1 MANPKLTYKEEEA
14 FSLNE
19 NIKRLFQVIYQEQN
33 EEEKDE
39 EEVPKIK
46 VSNLISKVAFYYE
59 KIRNAVDYKEESL
72 LLKNAIARIL
82 RRQIIIEGAIAV
94 QELKGR
100 GIARHLLLELIRA
113 GYLPNNKLPENK
125 IDEIGAVIEKYIKLK
140 KYSLADDNGLEYK
153 EKNDF
158 TKWIITLAAGD
169 IEERLNKSKEEKIV
183 ISNLYGYLVNVINLP
198 GSSIYQKDREI
209 QIYASIHRL
218 FLKYD
223 KDLIAFV
230 LFKYYNANWQEAG
243 DEEILKIGKNIHSL
257 KEAID
262 GQINHPLTKKLD
274 KIVKRYSGYYTIL
287 VDVIKNNP
295 VNIYQIARTNPE
307 SFLAEIK
314 AVCAKRYKAA
324 RKKLKRA
331 AFRSM
336 LYIFITKS
344 VFAVLLEVPAS
355 RWFGEE
361 INPLALA
368 VNVSLPAILLILA
381 VFFTKIPGEANTK
394 KIVEGINEIVFK
406 ENARQEPFILQ
417 EPAKRGPL
425 LNAFFGLIY
434 TITFFFSLCFVI
446 WILDKIGF
454 NWVSITI
461 FLFFLAF
468 ASFFT
473 IRIRKGVKELV
484 VVEPKENAVGFLLDF
499 FFVPIVMAGKWLSE
513 KFSRINVFVFILDFI
528 IEAPFKVFL
537 EIIEEWAKYVKERK
551 EEIT

>member
-33 EEEKDE
+33 EEKKDE
-39 EEVPKIK
+39 EEIPKIK

-82 RRQIIIEGAIAV
+82 RRQIIIEGALAV

-100 GIARHLLLELIRA
+100 EMARHLLLELIRA

-125 IDEIGAVIEKYIKLK
+125 IDEIGVVIEKYIKLK
-140 KYSLADDNGLEYK
+140 KYSLVDNNGPEHK
-153 EKNDF
+153 EKNEF

-198 GSSIYQKDREI
+198 GGSIYQKDREI

-243 DEEILKIGKNIHSL
+243 DEEISKIGKNIHSL
-257 KEAID
+257 KESID
-262 GQINHPLTKKLD
+262 GQISHPLTKKLD

-307 SFLAEIK
+307 SFSGEIK
-314 AVCAKRYKAA
+314 GVCAKRYKAA

-355 RWFGEE
+355 KWFGEE

-368 VNVSLPAILLILA
+368 INVSLPAALLIFA
-381 VFFTKIPGEANTK
+381 VFFTKIPGEANTN

-446 WILDKIGF
+446 WVLDKIGF

-484 VVEPKENAVGFLLDF
+484 VIEPKENAVGFLLDF

-551 EEIT
+551 EEIV